1 MHATLKQVENILRA
15 LPYNELKVRREQ
27 AEFLGGENF
36 VKEAKDLSYQDKLF
50 HYNRLIQLN
59 DQGYK
64 PVLHIFLGFNRADTL
79 NSPTMLKIVQDYME
93 GMGLGRQPWL
103 AYRHNDTLHKHVHV
117 VSTKIQPNGQQ
128 IRITPAKLEYSR
140 KLTHELEQRHGLDQG
155 NEEVTM
161 RAQYRY
167 LQKVEYS
174 KVSIYPAIKI
184 VLDTIVPAYRY
195 TNLEELNA
203 VLGLFNV
210 KASRGRPESKTYQHR
225 GLLYYP
231 LLPDGREGPAFIK
244 ASIFPAKPTLDH
256 LEQRFAEN
264 LQLRT
269 EHTRRLTST
278 IDYALAG
285 SQLSFLAFRQE
296 MGRQGV
302 NIVTPREDSRQQIW
316 YVDQRTKA
324 VFDGAALGERYSG
337 AAVRERCMPEETY
350 QRQQQ
355 LRVQEE
361 TERKG
366 HRARHSL

>member
-1 MHATLKQVENILRA
+1 MHATLKQIESIHRA
-15 LPYNELKVRREQ
+15 LPYNELKVRQEQ

-36 VKEAKDLSYQDKLF
+36 VKEARDLSYDEKLF
-50 HYNRLIQLN
+50 HFNRLIELN
-59 DQGYK
+59 DRGYK
-64 PVLHIFLGFNRADTL
+64 PVLHIFLRFNRGDAL
-79 NSPTMLKIVQDYME
+79 SSANMLKVTQDYME

-103 AYRHNDTLHKHVHV
+103 AYRHNDTLHSHVHV
-117 VSTKIQPNGQQ
+117 VSTKIQSNGQR
-128 IRITPAKLEYSR
+128 IRITPGVLEFSR
-140 KLTHELEQRHGLDQG
+140 KLTHELERRYGLDQG
-155 NEEVTM
+155 DEEATM
-161 RAQYRY
+161 RAQHRY

-174 KVSIYPAIKI
+174 KVSVYPAIKI
-184 VLDTIVPAYRY
+184 VLDTIVPTYRY

-210 KASRGRPESKTYQHR
+210 KASRGLPESRTHQHR

-244 ASIFPAKPTLDH
+244 ASAFPARPTLDR

-264 LQLRT
+264 IQLRA

-296 MGRQGV
+296 MARQGV
-302 NIVTPREDSRQQIW
+302 NIVTPREDSGQQIW

-324 VFDGAALGERYSG
+324 VFEGAALGERYTG
-337 AAVRERCMPEETY
+337 AAVRQRCMPEETY

-355 LRVQEE
+355 LRAQEE
-361 TERKG
+361 TQRQG
-366 HRARHSL
+366 YRARHSL